1 MSENAGATA
10 PEQTPTKAPK
20 VNTAKRRKLFGLLL
34 LVVLGAAIAWCA
46 YWFLYASK
54 FVSTDNAYT
63 ATEVAQVTPEIAGTV
78 KEVNVVDTQTV
89 KKGDILVV
97 IDDVD
102 TRLALNQAKA
112 DEAMARA
119 QLVAAEADLRK
130 STIDLQR
137 RRALID
143 SGSVSADELTAAE
156 SAAEAAKARI
166 DSAKAAIE
174 QAKARAEQAQVNL
187 GRTVLR
193 APVDGVVSKRT
204 VQVGQK
210 VQPGTPVLAVVPIQ
224 DVHIDANFKEAQL
237 KNVCPGQ
244 KAEIVSDVYGSSVT
258 YHGVVDGF
266 SGGTGSAFALI
277 PAQNA
282 TGNWIKVVQRL
293 PVRIKLDPEE
303 LKAHPLQVGLSMEVT
318 IDTTSDG
325 KE

>member
-20 VNTAKRRKLFGLLL
+20 VNTAKRRKLFGLLI

-63 ATEVAQVTPEIAGTV
+63 ATEVAQVTPEITGTV

-130 STIDLQR
+130 SSIDLQR

-224 DVHIDANFKEAQL
+224 DVHIDANFKEGQL
-237 KNVCPGQ
+237 KNVRPGQ

-293 PVRIKLDPEE
+293 PVRIKLDSEE
-303 LKAHPLQVGLSMEVT
+303 LKTHPLQVGLSMEVT
-318 IDTTSDG
+318 IDTTSDE